1 MGSLC
6 STIYD
11 DIADPSEGQFMW
23 QPKNGKRVNYYRKS
37 KIYKRNSMFK
47 DDTIK
52 EETLKDLDRY

>member
-37 KIYKRNSMFK
+37 KIYKRNSVGIVRLSEDK
-47 DDTIK
+47 GTGK
-52 EETLKDLDRY
+52 AKL

>member
-23 QPKNGKRVNYYRKS
+23 QPKNGKRVIYYRKS
-37 KIYKRNSMFK
+37 KMYKRNRMFK

-52 EETLKDLDRY
+52 EETIKDLDRC

>member
-23 QPKNGKRVNYYRKS
+23 QPKNGKRVIYYRKN
-37 KIYKRNSMFK
+37 KMYKRNRIFK

-52 EETLKDLDRY
+52 EETIKDLGRR